1 MSTDLAAPADAVAA
15 STVPEDAAAPGV
27 DHVTMRLG
35 GGRYGVC
42 APDVAEVVHVPVV
55 TRLPDS
61 PPWLR
66 GIGNWRGHVLPLVD
80 LRSLLGLAMT
90 PLPSSARVV
99 VVTVDGLEVG
109 LLAEAVSG
117 LAPIAED
124 CAPPPVAAGSEAAAL
139 LRGLADGGAAGP
151 IGVVDT
157 AAVLALAER
166 LPRSRRSAGAG

>member
-1 MSTDLAAPADAVAA
+1 MSTDLAAPVPADATSA
-15 STVPEDAAAPGV
+15 VPEDEPAAGV

-80 LRSLLGLAMT
+80 LRSLLGLPVT

-99 VVTVDGLEVG
+99 VIAVDDLEVG
-109 LLAEAVSG
+109 LLVEAVTG
-117 LAPIAED
+117 LTAIAED
-124 CAPPPVAAGSEAAAL
+124 LVPPPVTAGSEAAAL
-139 LRGLADGGAAGP
+139 LRGLAAGGAAGP

-166 LPRSRRSAGAG
+166 VPRSRRSAGGR